1 MRKTTLFASLALTA
15 FAAALGLPVVRA
27 QAVPPGQ
34 AERARPVAGDPGV
47 SSMVAVDRPEF
58 RVLRD
63 YAEPGA
69 TRSMH
74 SHDDATFHVFT
85 LVTGQLRL
93 TIEGEP
99 PQDVVQGQVLT
110 LKGGAKHTFTN
121 TGKVAATIVEVF
133 GKASPPSPSL
143 DLRPS
148 TAGTEVQRRLYV
160 AVPGV
165 GNATDHGGIGVLVFD
180 MDHGYRFVKRIPT
193 WTPAAGARAEGVRG
207 IAAHAGTARLF
218 VSTNRRL
225 AAIDLLTDKIVWE
238 QTYDGKC
245 CDRMAVTPE
254 GKTLYVPATGGVAK
268 WYVVRASDGGI
279 ITTINK
285 EGSPHNTIV
294 SDDGTRAYL
303 ESQGRQTP
311 VLTVVD
317 TATNAVIKEVGPFGN
332 MVRPFTINTAQT
344 LVYANVNDLLG
355 FEVADLRSG
364 KVLHRVAVEGV
375 PIENSPVHGM
385 PSHGIALTQD
395 ETEVWLS
402 DNTNH
407 FMRVFDATVMPPVLK
422 TSVKLRDEPGWISYS
437 LDGRTAFPSTG
448 DVIDVA
454 TKKIMAGLTDE
465 HGVSVESEKLL
476 EIDFSGGKPV
486 AAADQFGKGRK
497 RP

>member
-1 MRKTTLFASLALTA
+1 MLFMLIAL
-15 FAAALGLPVVRA
+15 LS
-27 QAVPPGQ
+27 QAVPSTGSGQ
-34 AERARPVAGDPGV
+34 VGLAAARPVAGDPGI
-47 SSMVAVDRPEF
+47 SSMVVVDRPEF

-69 TRSMH
+69 TRRMH
-74 SHDDATFHVFT
+74 SHDDATYHVFT

-99 PQDVVQGQVLT
+99 PQDVAQGQVLT

-121 TGKVAATIVEVF
+121 TGTATATIVEVF
-133 GKASPPSPSL
+133 GKQQAAGAGGAGRENAVQPIPP
-143 DLRPS
+143 
-148 TAGTEVQRRLYV
+148 VQRFLYV

-180 MDHGYRFVKRIPT
+180 IDHGYKFVKRIPT
-193 WTPAAGARAEGVRG
+193 WTPATGARAEGVRG
-207 IAAHAGTARLF
+207 IAAHAATARLF

-225 AAIDLLTDKIVWE
+225 AAFDLLTDKIVWE
-238 QTYDGKC
+238 QTYEGKC
-245 CDRMAVTPE
+245 CDRIAVTPD

-279 ITTINK
+279 ITTIDK
-285 EGSPHNTIV
+285 EGSAHNTLV

-311 VLTVVD
+311 MLSVVD
-317 TATNAVIKEVGPFGN
+317 TGTNKVIKEVGPFGN
-332 MVRPFTINTAQT
+332 MVRPFSINGAQT
-344 LVYANVNDLLG
+344 LVYANINDVLG
-355 FEVADLRSG
+355 FEVADLKSG
-364 KVLHRVAVEGV
+364 KVLHRVIVEGV
-375 PIENSPVHGM
+375 PVQNSPVHGM

-422 TSVKLRDEPGWISYS
+422 ASIKLRDEPAWISWS
-437 LDGRTAFPSTG
+437 LDGRTGYPSTG
-448 DVIDVA
+448 DIVDVA
-454 TKKIMAGLTDE
+454 SKKILATLIDE
-465 HGVSVESEKLL
+465 NGQGVESEKLL

-486 AAADQFGKGRK
+486 AAADQFGKGKRK
-497 RP
+497 Q